1 MFFKL
6 LIKPQVPVWRKRRGR
21 RPLLRAL
28 LTKRL
33 EAQREKSVALRVMDM
48 LTKRL
53 ETQRKKSVAL
63 RVKGH
68 VDKKVACTNYFS
80 NN

>member
-6 LIKPQVPVWRKRRGR
+6 LIKPQVLVWQKRRGR

-33 EAQREKSVALRVMDM
+33 E
-48 LTKRL
+48 
-53 ETQRKKSVAL
+53 TQRKKSVAL
-63 RVKGH
+63 RVKEH
-68 VDKKVACTNYFS
+68 VDKKVACTNYFFIRIIIECCAEE
-80 NN
+80 NVP